1 MMHDELEHTVILRKG
16 EVLSLHLSGRPF
28 RVACVA
34 GLLWATV
41 DRSAADHALAPGGVQ
56 TFRGRGT
63 VVIQALRTAT
73 AHIELIQEN
82 NLPLGN
88 ARVERAA
95 FGSGGRGR
103 ESSCRFRLFSGL
115 PGFIFTPKEAE

>member
-1 MMHDELEHTVILRKG
+1 MMHDKLEHTVILRKG

-41 DRSAADHALAPGGVQ
+41 DRSAADHALAPGGAQ

-73 AHIELIQEN
+73 AHIELMQETGT
-82 NLPLGN
+82 LMPRSSARRSMAADEKGN
-88 ARVERAA
+88 VYIH
-95 FGSGGRGR
+95 GS
-103 ESSCRFRLFSGL
+103 
-115 PGFIFTPKEAE
+115 